1 MKKLH
6 YIAAFALGLS
16 AAACDVLDK
25 EPSNQWES
33 STAIQSYDDLV
44 YAVNGVYE
52 SQTGAI
58 DNGTNYRGSYAGDFT
73 LYADMKGSDYECFGN
88 NNMATDVSRYQ
99 ATPSGSVSADNFY
112 KRFYLS
118 IARINKVLEGAKEA
132 GLEGEDVDV
141 QLGELYALRALF
153 HFDLARLFARLPS
166 TIDNWETE
174 PGIVLSQ
181 ETHESDYIGERATL
195 KATYEAIIG
204 DLNTA
209 LGYLQAATEPNNGHI
224 NYWGALALRARV
236 YLYMDECGGTDYNS
250 LALADA
256 ENVINSG
263 KYSLY
268 ERDDYAGV
276 WGSEYTS
283 ESIFEFQVTSLYN
296 PQRNSLGYYTH
307 ASGYGEAGLSDSF
320 VAFLQAHPNDV
331 RSTIIAEET
340 DGYSGMYSQKYPG
353 RNGEIYV
360 NNPKVIRLSEVY
372 LIAAEAAF
380 KTNNPD
386 AAGYVDDLRC
396 KRISGYTA
404 GTTTSVTLEEILDER
419 RLELNGEGHMA
430 WDMWRNEKSVKNP
443 YVTEE
448 IKYDDYRTV
457 LPIPQSEINVSNGIL
472 VQNRDY

>member
-16 AAACDVLDK
+16 VTACDVLDK
-25 EPSNQWES
+25 EPSDQWES

-52 SQTGAI
+52 SQTSAI
-58 DNGTNYRGSYAGDFT
+58 DEGTNYRGSYAGDFP
-73 LYADMKGSDYECFGN
+73 LYADMKGSDYECIGN

-118 IARINKVLEGAKEA
+118 IARINKVLEGAEDA
-132 GLEGEDVDV
+132 GLEGEDVDI

-166 TIDNWETE
+166 TVDNWETE
-174 PGIVLSQ
+174 PGIVLSL
-181 ETHESDYIGERATL
+181 ETHESDYIGTRASL
-195 KATYEAIIG
+195 KKTYDAIIQ

-209 LGYLQAATEPNNGHI
+209 LGYLQAATKPNNGHI

-236 YLYMDECGGTDYNS
+236 YLYMDNCGGTDYNS
-250 LALADA
+250 LALKDA
-256 ENVINSG
+256 EEVINSTE
-263 KYSLY
+263 YSLY
-268 ERDDYAGV
+268 EREDYAGA
-276 WGSEYTS
+276 WSSEYTS
-283 ESIFEFQVTSLYN
+283 ESIFEIQVTSLYN

-307 ASGYGEAGLSDSF
+307 AAGYGEAGLSQDF
-320 VAFLQAHPNDV
+320 INFLKARPNDI

-340 DGYSGMYSQKYPG
+340 DGYSGTYTQKYPG

-360 NNPKVIRLSEVY
+360 NNPKVIRLSEMY
-372 LIAAEAAF
+372 LIAAEAAL
-380 KTNNPD
+380 KTGQSN
-386 AAGYVDDLRC
+386 AASFINDLRK
-396 KRISGYTA
+396 KRIEGYSDVN
-404 GTTTSVTLEEILDER
+404 SVTLDEILDER

-430 WDMWRNEKSVKNP
+430 WDMWRNKRSVNNP
-443 YVTEE
+443 YAKE

-457 LPIPQSEINVSNGIL
+457 LPIPQAEINVSKGAL
-472 VQNRDY
+472 TQNEGY